1 MNSNT
6 NTHKI
11 LIVGAGSKTAQALV
25 RLIKAE
31 TPWEI
36 VLISSTVKEYRQNNG
51 MSYYPLDYAQPKEL
65 KNIFLKE
72 LPTVVINTAAMTN
85 VDKCETEHKAAWEAN
100 VTLVE
105 YIARM
110 CKITDAHLIH
120 FSTDYIFDG
129 AKGLYSETDIPNP
142 ISYYGKT
149 KLASENSCKVSTV
162 PHTIIRTNV
171 VYGFSIYNTKDFV
184 EWVLTNLEKGEPF
197 TVVTDQI
204 SNPTFTD
211 DIALA
216 IIKIIKKKREGTY
229 NIGGADWLSRFD
241 FAKAIA
247 GVFHFDED
255 LIKPILTESLHQKAK
270 RPLKGGLLTLKAQT
284 DLQMNFATVK
294 AGLSTLRH
302 HKLMDAMERER
313 FGV

>member
-1 MNSNT
+1 MNQNS
-6 NTHKI
+6 HRI
-11 LIVGAGSKTAQALV
+11 LIIGAKSKTAQALI
-25 RLIKAE
+25 RLITAE
-31 TPWEI
+31 TSWQI
-36 VLISSTVKEYRQNNG
+36 ILVSSSYETFHQTG
-51 MSYYPLDYAQPKEL
+51 SISYYPIDYSQPKEL

-72 LPTVVINTAAMTN
+72 LPTIVINAAAMTN
-85 VDKCETEHKAAWEAN
+85 VDKCETEHKSAWEAN

-129 AKGLYSETDIPNP
+129 AKGPYSENDIPNP

-149 KLASENSCKVSTV
+149 KLASENACKAATVS
-162 PHTIIRTNV
+162 HTIIRTNV
-171 VYGFSIYNTKDFV
+171 VYGFSAYYSKDFV
-184 EWVLTNLEKGEPF
+184 EWTLSNLEEGKPF
-197 TVVTDQI
+197 GVVTDQI
-204 SNPTFTD
+204 SNPTLTD

-216 IIKIIKKKREGTY
+216 VIKIIRKKREGTF

-241 FAKAIA
+241 FARAIA
-247 GVFHFDED
+247 TVFHLDD
-255 LIKPILTESLHQKAK
+255 TLIKPILTESLHQKAR

-284 DLQMNFATVK
+284 DLQMNFATVQ

-302 HKLMDAMERER
+302 HKLIQQAEKERLG
-313 FGV
+313 FA